1 MLRVQY
7 LATLRSHCQ
16 NGCLVAVRR
25 EIDSLNERLTGDG
38 QIVEGGD
45 PNKGALKAKG
55 KEPPCFI
62 IIIIIVVF
70 ALVFRNNK
78 TKLS

>member
-7 LATLRSHCQ
+7 FATLMSHCY

-38 QIVEGGD
+38 QILEGGD

-55 KEPPCFI
+55 KAPPCFFI
-62 IIIIIVVF
+62 I
-70 ALVFRNNK
+70 L
-78 TKLS
+78 LL